1 MRVVLLGPPGAGKG
15 TLANLLKE
23 TLGLAHISTGDMLRE
38 EIKNNTPLGQE
49 AKRFIE
55 TGKLVPDELVTRL
68 IKQRLLATTISL
80 VKQKPISVDPRV
92 KKGYLLDGF
101 PRNKQQA
108 QDLDK
113 ILEEIQQPIDYV
125 LNLEAT
131 LPVIISRL
139 TGRRVCKQCGALF
152 HIKNKPPKKEG
163 VCDQCSGPVYQRPDD
178 KEETIKT
185 RLDVYLQ
192 NTAPIIDYYK
202 RQGKLKKLD
211 ADQNAEVVQKVLM
224 KILNEEGECHNS

>member
-1 MRVVLLGPPGAGKG
+1 MRLVLLGPPGAGKG

-38 EIKNNTPLGQE
+38 EIKNNTALGQE

-68 IKQRLLATTISL
+68 IR
-80 VKQKPISVDPRV
+80 QKISVDPQV
-92 KKGYLLDGF
+92 KRGYLLDGF

-108 QDLDK
+108 EDLDK
-113 ILEEIQQPIDYV
+113 ILEQIQQPLDYV
-125 LNLEAT
+125 MYLEAT
-131 LPVIISRL
+131 LPVISARL
-139 TGRRVCKQCGALF
+139 TGRRVCKRCGALF

-163 VCDQCSGPVYQRPDD
+163 VCDRCSGPVYQRPDD

-185 RLDVYLQ
+185 RLDVYLKD
-192 NTAPIIDYYK
+192 TAPIIDYYK
-202 RQGKLKKLD
+202 KQGKLKKLD
-211 ADQNAEVVQKVLM
+211 ADQSAEVVQDVLM
-224 KILNEEGECHNS
+224 KILNEEGKHHNS